1 MTYILQYD
9 ILFSYLENNMHISK
23 VINILDEKL
32 KPANEV
38 ACIGC
43 INGIWRLEKSKTN
56 VMNDDSVSCYC
67 KVFYKET
74 YQSQDGFIT
83 TDCDGFAD
91 TLPEKD

>member
-9 ILFSYLENNMHISK
+9 ILFSNKENNMHISK
-23 VINILDEKL
+23 VITILEERM
-32 KPANEV
+32 KPTKSV

-43 INGIWRLEKSKTN
+43 INGIWRLEKNKSNLK
-56 VMNDDSVSCYC
+56 DSDSVSCYC
-67 KVFYKET
+67 KVFYKES
-74 YQSQDGFIT
+74 YQSQDGYIT